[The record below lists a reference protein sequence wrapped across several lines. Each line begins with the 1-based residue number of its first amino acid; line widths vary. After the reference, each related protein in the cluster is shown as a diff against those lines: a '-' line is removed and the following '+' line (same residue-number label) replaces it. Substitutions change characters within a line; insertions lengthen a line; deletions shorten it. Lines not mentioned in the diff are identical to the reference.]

1 MNYQLADAFEID
13 NHELDDLSP
22 EVCFA
27 LGVEWTT
34 FRSEL
39 LVTKDTFSSAVRAP
53 NAKRLVKLCEHHNRR
68 ATVSNLS
75 PGWVTITVSSE
86 PILRLVP

>member
-1 MNYQLADAFEID
+1 MNYQLVDAFWID
-13 NHELDDLSP
+13 NHELANLSQ
-22 EVCFA
+22 EACFV
-27 LGVEWTT
+27 LGVEWAN
-34 FRSEL
+34 FRADL
-39 LVTKDTFSSAVRAP
+39 LATKDDFSSAV
-53 NAKRLVKLCEHHNRR
+53 NADNANRLVKLCEHHNRR